1 MDGLD
6 EMIPVREG
14 RLGRGEFGLRD
25 GEGDGGWEGLDVG
38 YVYELDGLHISVEWI
53 GWRGKALLDGTWGIR
68 EHRIVIST

>member
-38 YVYELDGLHISVEWI
+38 YVYELDCKRQKPSAENC
-53 GWRGKALLDGTWGIR
+53 RFN
-68 EHRIVIST
+68 